1 MCARIEHE
9 GTFMVSRRLSHEA
22 GHRRKFLAVIDET
35 PECERAVAYAAR
47 RALNTGGSLVL
58 VFVIQPGDFQ
68 HWLGVEQLMREE
80 AREAALS
87 ALNAHATRLR
97 EALGLEAELVTREG
111 KTTDEI
117 QSLIEEDQDIAILV
131 LAAGN
136 STDGPGPLV
145 SSIAGKV
152 APFPI
157 PVTVVPHNLTDEDI
171 DSLA

>member
-1 MCARIEHE
+1 
-9 GTFMVSRRLSHEA
+9 MVSRRLSHEA

-58 VFVIQPGDFQ
+58 VFVTEPGDFQ
-68 HWLGVEQLMREE
+68 HWLGVEQIMREE
-80 AREAALS
+80 AREAARS
-87 ALNAHATRLR
+87 ALDSHAARLR
-97 EALGLEAELVTREG
+97 QTLGLEAELVVREG
-111 KTTDEI
+111 KKTEEI
-117 QSLIEEDQDIAILV
+117 QALIEEDQDIAILV

-145 SSIAGKV
+145 SSIAGKI

-157 PVTVVPHNLTDEDI
+157 PVTVVPHSLTDEDI
-171 DSLA
+171 ESLA